1 MNIKIMQNIWRKSM
15 ISAGFK
21 KQLIIN
27 YYNTQLLPLS
37 DEIRDGFVDTIKR
50 IKNNFLFR
58 IDYSFDK
65 DKSEYLWVN
74 YKYKDNNIDY
84 DIYLVLIYLIT
95 TIHLIH
101 EYSEYE
107 KFKIQERI
115 LDNIKNISNEK
126 QDIED
131 RLDYVKYM
139 EDVYD

>member
-1 MNIKIMQNIWRKSM
+1 M
-15 ISAGFK
+15 ISNAFK
-21 KQLIIN
+21 KQLIAN
-27 YYNTQLLPLS
+27 AYNTQLLPLS

-58 IDYSFDK
+58 KDYSFDK

-107 KFKIQERI
+107 KYKIQKRI
-115 LDNIKNISNEK
+115 LDNIKNILNEK
-126 QDIED
+126 QDIEKN
-131 RLDYVKYM
+131 LKYL
-139 EDVYD
+139 EYLVDIYD